1 MSDSKIFLDKR
12 AKSTYVRRRRWDKE
26 AGKMQQE
33 TLHKYDSFSVPP
45 LELPEDVI
53 LSESELK
60 QYKEIVEKEVAEK
73 EESRAKGAILMIKT
87 YLQRAVKAT
96 ESVDNVSDMKIEEL
110 EMIAELAGK
119 LKVQVNKH
127 KNKLKNKESKA

>member
-12 AKSTYVRRRRWDKE
+12 SKSTYVRRRRWDKE

-45 LELPEDVI
+45 SELPDDVI

-60 QYKEIVEKEVAEK
+60 QYKEIVEKEVAEQ
-73 EESRAKGAILMIKT
+73 EESRAKGAISIIKS

-96 ESVDNVSDMKIEEL
+96 ESVDSVSHMKIEEL
-110 EMIAELAGK
+110 ETIAELAGK
-119 LKVQVNKH
+119 LKVQVNKQQ
-127 KNKLKNKESKA
+127 KQT